1 MMGALERELSFA
13 QEVVQ
18 EAASILREIYARGV
32 RHVEYKSSAV
42 DLVTEGDMASE
53 KVILER
59 LKAQFPDDAVLGEET
74 GAHGSGRRRWIFDPL
89 DGTTNFAH
97 RLPIFGVSIA
107 LVEGEEILLGVTCDV
122 VHRRLYWAVRGEG
135 AWTRSAEE
143 ATPRPLRVS
152 PVKELQRALV
162 ATGFPYDKASS
173 PDNNVREFA
182 AFLVR
187 TQGLRRAGA
196 ATVDMA
202 WVADGRLDGY
212 WEQKLH
218 PWDWAAGALLVTEA
232 GGRVTDYRGNPWRPG
247 SPNIVASNGHL
258 HDAMLEIIARARSEG
273 ST

>member
-97 RLPIFGVSIA
+97 RLPIFG
-107 LVEGEEILLGVTCDV
+107 
-122 VHRRLYWAVRGEG
+122 
-135 AWTRSAEE
+135 
-143 ATPRPLRVS
+143 S
-152 PVKELQRALV
+152 PEKR
-162 ATGFPYDKASS
+162 
-173 PDNNVREFA
+173 
-182 AFLVR
+182 
-187 TQGLRRAGA
+187 
-196 ATVDMA
+196 
-202 WVADGRLDGY
+202 
-212 WEQKLH
+212 
-218 PWDWAAGALLVTEA
+218 
-232 GGRVTDYRGNPWRPG
+232 
-247 SPNIVASNGHL
+247 
-258 HDAMLEIIARARSEG
+258 
-273 ST
+273 